1 MQMYVI
7 KIYLDKI
14 YLYEIKKNYICMQN
28 RLFNFEI
35 EIRLT
40 SGFKSSNT
48 LTIEY
53 LVQND
58 INKFP
63 MKHSRF

>member
-14 YLYEIKKNYICMQN
+14 YLYEIKKNDICMQN

-40 SGFKSSNT
+40 SGFKSSKT

-53 LVQND
+53 LMQND